1 MAGLPDG
8 LLCYDKREYLFCV
21 GVCQYAEP
29 DRAAPHLPF
38 VPDPPFP
45 GMAGMMPVPSTAVQ
59 TVRPL
64 PETLILQQSALVSIL
79 LIRLHRTE

>member
-1 MAGLPDG
+1 
-8 LLCYDKREYLFCV
+8 
-21 GVCQYAEP
+21 
-29 DRAAPHLPF
+29 
-38 VPDPPFP
+38 
-45 GMAGMMPVPSTAVQ
+45 MPVPSTAVQ